1 MVDVTPGDS
10 GANKGFWR
18 QQLRDRY
25 GRFLDMGGKVLFEV
39 QIPGVSGTVRARGT
53 VKDVVG
59 PDTVLIEVGDN
70 KLIPRGSYEI
80 NRKFIENDT
89 TDDNTPDVPAKA
101 TSPAPDAGQTSET
114 TSELKP
120 SISGDEA
127 LKIRM
132 KSVARALKEKG
143 RFPMPR
149 VSSMGQRGVQNSDVA
164 SGAKIDYK
172 TTYDASP
179 ELQEMF
185 PSFDDVWNYV
195 SRMGTDLTTQSPN
208 ELKDIPEEMKLLNR
222 EYAKHVLGIEPN
234 GFITVYR
241 NAINGKD
248 TEQESAVGYV
258 SLDRDMAYDYGSTR
272 ENVAANGRYEIDVK
286 PDEVYGMLGY
296 SRVEDEYGLTI
307 GREVAYTPDR
317 VRRVGDLAP
326 IELPHWLQ
334 EWNSSFKRGQGASPL
349 RGFGLP
355 SHYNFHEVED
365 FLPENIQGFLE
376 KYNLQSSD
384 IATKFDEL
392 YGEGSYAEYKAS
404 GNNVSYQEIQK
415 MFVKLD
421 NGNLGLNVEYLEG
434 FNGLNDTETYKNDRL
449 DNRLKMLS
457 LFQEITGQHFMTHK
471 TRDYTPPIEPSKAS
485 PVLDEAPSA
494 ETPSVE
500 PAEVAPLVETA
511 PSSGIKPGYENWM
524 SSMSDILGFND
535 DEDSPAE
542 PNPALGNELLSKTLE
557 KAGYNEKPKVVSTEE
572 FNSIEGET
580 IYRAVIDEKFV
591 DQYLNSADHFA
602 GTGVFG
608 NGTYSTNKRESAE
621 AYAGSTNDDPDVI
634 NARMLEMKLS
644 PDAKVLSFS
653 SKRELRKWVEENA
666 AKFKQEFLKFGAN
679 QGEIHEFE
687 WQINNASDWTNLAVM
702 AGFDAIR
709 FPPDAPTEHF
719 TIILNRGKVI
729 ANGKS

>member
-18 QQLRDRY
+18 KQLRDRF
-25 GRFLDMGGKVLFEV
+25 GRFVQMGGSVLFELDL
-39 QIPGVSGTVRARGT
+39 PGVSGTVHATGTFVGMLDLETAR
-53 VKDVVG
+53 
-59 PDTVLIEVGDN
+59 IEVPDDSRVPKGIYLVKSDKITAVEA
-70 KLIPRGSYEI
+70 KLPKSYVDKKLSEESPIPE
-80 NRKFIENDT
+80 
-89 TDDNTPDVPAKA
+89 PA
-101 TSPAPDAGQTSET
+101 
-114 TSELKP
+114 LKQ

-132 KSVARALKEKG
+132 KSVAKALKEKG

-149 VSSMGQRGVQNSDVA
+149 IFSMSERGVQNSDVA

-185 PSFDDVWNYV
+185 PSFDDVWSYV
-195 SRMGTDLTTQSPN
+195 SRLGTDLTTQSPN

-222 EYAKHVLGIEPN
+222 EYAKHVLGLDPD

-241 NAINGKD
+241 NAINGKES
-248 TEQESAVGYV
+248 EQESAVGYV

-317 VRRVGDLAP
+317 VRRVGDVAP
-326 IELPHWLQ
+326 LELPDWLQ

-349 RGFGLP
+349 RGFGLA
-355 SHYNFHEVED
+355 SHYNFHEVEN

-376 KYNLQSSD
+376 KYNLQASD
-384 IATKFDEL
+384 IAAKFDEL
-392 YGEGSYAEYKAS
+392 YGEGAYADYKAS
-404 GNNVSYQEIQK
+404 GNSVSYQEIQK

-421 NGNLGLNVEYLEG
+421 NGNLGLDVEYLEK
-434 FNGLNDTETYKNDRL
+434 FNGLNDGDTYKNDRL

-457 LFQEITGQHFMTHK
+457 LFQEITGQYFMTHK
-471 TRDYTPPIEPSKAS
+471 TRDYTPPADSPTESSDSVVEDVTPSDISA
-485 PVLDEAPSA
+485 DAPSG
-494 ETPSVE
+494 ESE
-500 PAEVAPLVETA
+500 
-511 PSSGIKPGYENWM
+511 SSGVIPAGYENWM
-524 SSMSDILGFND
+524 PAMADILGFND
-535 DEDSPAE
+535 DEDSE
-542 PNPALGNELLSKTLE
+542 DNFDPALGNKLLSTVME
-557 KAGYNEKPKVVSTEE
+557 KAGYNVKPKVVSTDE

-591 DQYLNSADHFA
+591 DQYLNSDKHFA
-602 GTGVFG
+602 GTGIFG

-621 AYAGSTNDDPDVI
+621 AYAGSTNNNPDVI
-634 NARMLEMKLS
+634 NSRMLEMKLS
-644 PDAKVLSFS
+644 PDAKVLSFNS
-653 SKRELRKWVEENA
+653 SRELKAWAQENLS
-666 AKFKQEFLKFGAN
+666 KFKEEYENSGAN
-679 QGEIHEFE
+679 PGELQQFNY
-687 WQINNASDWTNLAVM
+687 QMSDTANWTNIAIM
-702 AGFDAIR
+702 AGYDAIR
-709 FPPDAPTEHF
+709 FAPDGPTEYF